1 MKMRK
6 ILGVVMTVATSATLT
21 AAMPTASNVTVSMA
35 QGKAFVDFT
44 LSGGPA
50 VVTATFQTNGVPLD
64 AALYRDGMGGDAGKL
79 LSNGAHKIIWRAH
92 NTMPD
97 LDIRGANLTAELTV
111 WPQSLPPD
119 YMALDLARASN
130 ITYYASAEMVP
141 KGVTNRLNKTDVLL
155 LRRIDASGVR
165 WRMGQPLGEGLKL
178 SSGATDMQAH
188 WVTLTN
194 DYYIGVYEMTQ
205 KQFAN
210 VCGTTFTA
218 NASGYPDS
226 DVRPMESVGYHTL
239 RPVDGSAPVWPT
251 NGHDIDPSGCLYA
264 YRQLTGVEIDLP
276 TEAQWEY
283 ACRAGTTTKTY
294 AGTDVASIA
303 WYNANWRND
312 PMSVS
317 EECGNKNQT
326 HAVGQLKPNA
336 WGLYDMLG
344 NVSEF
349 CLDILAN
356 PETKTGGV
364 AYGYGPAVDWYK
376 GADAVEPVG
385 PMVGP
390 NGAQP
395 RVSNRAIRGQNYG
408 SGDSGGTI
416 RCSARGTSGR
426 YVSSNGIEGKGFRVA
441 CPAKAPDWMVR

>member
-1 MKMRK
+1 MRK
-6 ILGVVMTVATSATLT
+6 ILSLVFAVAASGTLL
-21 AAMPTASNVTVSMA
+21 AAMPTVNNVTVSMA
-35 QGKAFVDFT
+35 KGSVIVNFT
-44 LSGGPA
+44 LSDGPA
-50 VVTATFQTNGVPLD
+50 VVTAAFLTNGVPLN

-79 LSNGAHKIIWRAH
+79 VANGPHRIKWKAHE
-92 NTMPD
+92 TMPN
-97 LDIRGANLTAELTV
+97 LSLPGVNLTAELTV
-111 WPQSLPPD
+111 WTQSLPPD
-119 YMALDLARASN
+119 YMALNLTKVSN
-130 ITYYASAEMVP
+130 VTYYASAEMVP
-141 KGVTNRLNKTDVLL
+141 RGVTNRLNKTDILL

-165 WRMGQPLGEGLKL
+165 WRMGHPIGEGLKL

-210 VCGTTFTA
+210 VCGTNHTA
-218 NASGYPDS
+218 NAKGYPDS
-226 DVRPMESVGYHTL
+226 DIRPMESVGYHNL
-239 RPVDGSAPVWPT
+239 RPVDGSSPVWPT
-251 NGHDIDPSGCLYA
+251 NGHEIDPTGYLSA
-264 YRQLTGVEIDLP
+264 YRQLTGIEIDLP

-294 AGTDVASIA
+294 VGTDVASIA
-303 WYNANWRND
+303 WYNANWAND
-312 PMSVS
+312 PMSVA
-317 EECGNKNQT
+317 CGNKNQT

-385 PMVGP
+385 PTVGA
-390 NGAQP
+390 NGSAP
-395 RVSNRAIRGQNYG
+395 RTNNRAVRGQNYG

-426 YVSSNGIEGKGFRVA
+426 YIGSSSIEAKGFRVA
-441 CPAKAPDWMVR
+441 CPAKAPDWMVQ

>member
-1 MKMRK
+1 MRK
-6 ILGVVMTVATSATLT
+6 ILGVILAVTTSATLT

-35 QGKAFVDFT
+35 QGRAVVDFT

-79 LSNGAHKIIWRAH
+79 LANGPHKIIWKAH

-97 LDIRGANLTAELTV
+97 MDIKGVNLTAELTV
-111 WPQSLPPD
+111 WTQSLPPD
-119 YMALDLARASN
+119 YMALDLTKASN
-130 ITYYASAEMVP
+130 VTYYASAEMVP
-141 KGVTNRLNKTDVLL
+141 GGVTNRLNKTDVLL
-155 LRRIDASGVR
+155 LRRIDAAGVR
-165 WRMGQPLGEGLKL
+165 WLMGQPIGDGLTL
-178 SSGATDMQAH
+178 TAAVADMMAH

-194 DYYIGVYEMTQ
+194 NYYIGVYETTQ

-210 VCGTTFTA
+210 VCGTNHTA
-218 NASGYPDS
+218 SAKGYPDS
-226 DVRPMESVGYHTL
+226 DIRPMESLGYHTL

-251 NGHDIDPSGCLYA
+251 NGHSIDPAGYLYT
-264 YRQLTGVEIDLP
+264 YRQRTGVEIDLP

-294 AGTDVASIA
+294 AGTEVDTIA
-303 WYNANWRND
+303 WYTGNWAND
-312 PMSVS
+312 PMSVA
-317 EECGNKNQT
+317 CGNKNQT

-349 CLDILAN
+349 CLDVLAN
-356 PETKTGGV
+356 PTTEYGGV
-364 AYGYGPAVDWYK
+364 AYGRGPAVDFYM
-376 GADAVEPVG
+376 GAEAIEPTGPTVGANGIAVRG
-385 PMVGP
+385 
-390 NGAQP
+390 Q
-395 RVSNRAIRGQNYG
+395 NRAIRGMNWSNNNN
-408 SGDSGGTI
+408 SGFI
-416 RCSARGTSGR
+416 RCSARTTSGR
-426 YVSSNGIEGKGFRVA
+426 YISSTGIEAKGFRVA

>member
-1 MKMRK
+1 
-6 ILGVVMTVATSATLT
+6 
-21 AAMPTASNVTVSMA
+21 MPTAGNVHISMA
-35 QGKAFVDFT
+35 QGSVIVNFT

-50 VVTATFQTNGVPLD
+50 VVTATFATNGVPLD

-79 LSNGAHKIIWRAH
+79 IANGPHRIKWKAYE
-92 NTMPD
+92 TMPN
-97 LDIRGANLTAELTV
+97 LNLTGVNLTAELTV
-111 WPQSLPPD
+111 WSQSLPPD
-119 YMALDLARASN
+119 YMAFDLTKASN
-130 ITYYASAEMVP
+130 VTYYASAEMVP
-141 KGVTNRLNKTDVLL
+141 GGVTNRINKTDVLL
-155 LRRIDASGVR
+155 LRRIDAAGVR
-165 WRMGQPLGEGLKL
+165 WLMGQPIGEGLKL
-178 SSGATDMQAH
+178 SVGASDMFSH

-194 DYYIGVYEMTQ
+194 NYYIGVYEMTQ

-226 DVRPMESVGYHTL
+226 DIRPMESLGYHTL
-239 RPVDGSAPVWPT
+239 RPVDSPAPVWPT

-294 AGTDVASIA
+294 AGTEVDTIA
-303 WYNANWRND
+303 WHSGNWAND
-312 PMSVS
+312 PMSVAC
-317 EECGNKNQT
+317 ENKNQT

-356 PETKTGGV
+356 PETTTDGV
-364 AYGYGPAVDWYK
+364 AYGRGPAVDFYA
-376 GADAVEPVG
+376 GREVIEPVG
-385 PMVGP
+385 PTAGP
-390 NGAQP
+390 NGGAV
-395 RVSNRAIRGQNYG
+395 RNSNRAIRGMNFGYSDNNG
-408 SGDSGGTI
+408 YF
-416 RCSARGTSGR
+416 RCSTRCTSGR
-426 YVSSNGIEGKGFRVA
+426 YISSNGIEAKGFRVV
-441 CPAKAPDWMVR
+441 CPAKAPDWMVQ